1 MSERPETP
9 LLFTPLKLREVELPN
24 RVVISPMC
32 QYSAVD
38 GLANDWHFQHLGRFA
53 GAGLVFT
60 EATAVEARGRI
71 THGDLGIWSDEHAQ
85 ALRRITR
92 YLKDMGAVP
101 GIQLA
106 HAGRKAS
113 SRRPWDG
120 GAPLDDSDA
129 EAGEPPWEPVAP
141 SAVPLAEGAAPPR
154 ALDADGITAVVDA
167 WGSAAL
173 RAHEAGFDVVEIHAA
188 HGYLLHQFL
197 SAVSNRRE
205 DAWGGTLAGR
215 MRLPLQVAERVRRVW
230 PPEKPV
236 FLRLSASDEGDPSW
250 TLDEV
255 AVFVGELQKRGIDV
269 IDCSSGGIGA
279 QGFAIR
285 GRRVPGFQVGLAE
298 EIRRRTGAR
307 TMGVGL
313 ITGARQAEDNRGV
326 LTGIII
332 VEAFRNAI
340 KSAGMPLDGKKVR
353 NGFRMIK
360 LDGKRLKELGAEGL
374 LPELVFSATYH
385 GGIEPQLFQRWDG
398 KNWTT
403 ISDWIPPY
411 EDVVRA
417 EIKRAAAEYKKQTR
431 Q

>member
-1 MSERPETP
+1 MSESAATP
-9 LLFTPLKLREVELPN
+9 LLFTPLELRGIELPN

-32 QYSAVD
+32 QYSATG

-60 EATAVEARGRI
+60 EATAVEERGRI
-71 THGDLGIWSDEHAQ
+71 THGDLGIWSDGHAD

-92 YLKDMGAVP
+92 YLKDRGAVP

-120 GAPLDDSDA
+120 GAPLDDSA
-129 EAGEPPWEPVAP
+129 AAVGEPLWETVAP
-141 SAVPLAEGAAPPR
+141 SAVPLSDGDRPPH
-154 ALDADGITAVVDA
+154 ALDARETAAIVDA

-197 SAVSNRRE
+197 SAVSNRRD
-205 DAWGGTLAGR
+205 DAYGGAFENR

-250 TLDEV
+250 SMDEV
-255 AVFVGELQKRGIDV
+255 AVFVGELQKLGVDV

-285 GRRVPGFQVGLAE
+285 GRRVPGFQVGLAAE
-298 EIRRRTGAR
+298 VRRRTGAR

-313 ITGARQAEDNRGV
+313 ITGARQAEDILRRGECDLV
-326 LTGIII
+326 AIGR
-332 VEAFRNAI
+332 EALFDPYWALHAAR
-340 KSAGMPLDGKKVR
+340 
-353 NGFRMIK
+353 
-360 LDGKRLKELGAEGL
+360 ELGAD
-374 LPELVFSATYH
+374 PEFRLW
-385 GGIEPQLFQRWDG
+385 PR
-398 KNWTT
+398 
-403 ISDWIPPY
+403 PY
-411 EDVVRA
+411 GWWLDYRDRTVRPGP
-417 EIKRAAAEYKKQTR
+417 ER
-431 Q
+431 